1 MEKRKNRWLIDPS
14 VKRSENHGCPPTGHS
29 RRCQAR
35 NRRGTQCGSWALVE
49 RNYCPFH
56 GGRTTLTRKR
66 VPNFYSKYAG
76 TKLKEVLE
84 RLEKEDDSV
93 RHDLAGEIDIAR
105 VSCTEAFKVF
115 DKVIF
120 QGVADNGTPNIAA
133 RTAAE
138 SYLRAC
144 IDHLAKVTETDA
156 KIKSKSLG
164 QVPVLNIKFVC
175 DKLLQIVY
183 KRVEQEA
190 ELPDLAKLILGDI
203 ENMELADQSTSKRI
217 TVNIE

>member
-1 MEKRKNRWLIDPS
+1 
-14 VKRSENHGCPPTGHS
+14 VPT
-29 RRCQAR
+29 
-35 NRRGTQCGSWALVE
+35 
-49 RNYCPFH
+49 
-56 GGRTTLTRKR
+56 
-66 VPNFYSKYAG
+66 FYSKYAG
-76 TKLKEVLE
+76 TKLKAALE
-84 RLEKEDDSV
+84 ELEKEDDSV
-93 RHDLAGEIDIAR
+93 RHDLAGEIDVAR
-105 VSCTEAFKVF
+105 ISCREAFKVYDAIVF
-115 DKVIF
+115 EGK
-120 QGVADNGTPNIAA
+120 ADNGTPNVAA

-144 IDHLAKVTETDA
+144 IDHIAKITETDA
-156 KIKSKSLG
+156 KIKSKSAG

-175 DKLLQIVY
+175 DKLLQIIF